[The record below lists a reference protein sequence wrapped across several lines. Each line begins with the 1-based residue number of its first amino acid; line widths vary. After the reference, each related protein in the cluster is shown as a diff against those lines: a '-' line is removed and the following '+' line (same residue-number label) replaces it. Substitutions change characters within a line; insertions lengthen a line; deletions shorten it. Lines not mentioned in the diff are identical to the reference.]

1 MKQSG
6 MALLEALV
14 AAGLL
19 ALGLLGAGRLTLRA
33 LDAALQTR
41 QHEQAQAL
49 AREALDC
56 AVAQA
61 TPCPAAAS
69 VSRDGVTY
77 TVQLQ
82 QRAIAPFL
90 AEVSVQVEWRT
101 SAGAQNLNWQTRRS
115 ELPGWVGVSSP

>member
-82 QRAIAPFL
+82 QRTIAPFL

>member
-6 MALLEALV
+6 MAMVEALV

-19 ALGLLGAGRLTLRA
+19 ALGLLGASRLTLRA
-33 LDAALQTR
+33 LDAAQQTR
-41 QHEQAQAL
+41 HHEQAQAL

-61 TPCPAAAS
+61 QPCPAAAS
-69 VSRDGVTY
+69 VSWQGVTY

-82 QRAIAPFL
+82 QRPIAPFL
-90 AEVSVQVEWRT
+90 AEMAVQVEWRT
-101 SAGAQNLNWQTRRS
+101 STGTQSLNWQTRRS
-115 ELPGWVGVSSP
+115 DLPGWLGVSSP